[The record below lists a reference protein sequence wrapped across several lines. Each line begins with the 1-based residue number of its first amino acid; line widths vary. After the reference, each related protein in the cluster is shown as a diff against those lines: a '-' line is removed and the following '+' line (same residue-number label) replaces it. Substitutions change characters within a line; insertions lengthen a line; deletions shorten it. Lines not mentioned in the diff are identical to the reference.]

1 MTVPGSVR
9 QAAAS
14 AGQAARRPGQAA
26 AGASLAPTRL
36 AWLCTAGGGMLT
48 SSLEWVWAAPGFLE
62 HFRVSEPVGAARR
75 GVLTSQ
81 AEVEAEG
88 VLAGRILGHLVRK
101 QAVLLAV
108 DEPARREGE
117 ADGDFARRVQA
128 ERVLAVNPNFA
139 LE

>member
-1 MTVPGSVR
+1 
-9 QAAAS
+9 
-14 AGQAARRPGQAA
+14 
-26 AGASLAPTRL
+26 
-36 AWLCTAGGGMLT
+36 
-48 SSLEWVWAAPGFLE
+48 
-62 HFRVSEPVGAARR
+62 VGAARR
-75 GVLTSQ
+75 GALTTQ
-81 AEVEAEG
+81 AEVEVEG